1 MSENR
6 INIAIDGHSS
16 CGKSTLA
23 KQLAAALGYLY
34 IDSGAMYRAVSLYFL
49 NNKVDISDPHQV
61 QSALGEVY
69 IAMENKN
76 GSFKIDL
83 NGTDV
88 TNRIIQLDVSSI
100 VSEVAALSVVRRKLV
115 DIQKEQGI
123 HKGVVMDGRD
133 IGTVVYPTA
142 ELKLFVSAQIE
153 VRTQR
158 RYIELKEKNMETPY
172 DDVRQ
177 NLLHRDHIDSTRADS
192 PLRQAEDAI
201 LIDNSFMDREEQLY
215 LCLKLAE
222 ERIHPV

>member
-49 NNKVDISDPHQV
+49 NNKVGISDPHQV
-61 QSALGEVY
+61 QSALGEIH

>member
-61 QSALGEVY
+61 QSALGEIH
-69 IAMENKN
+69 IAMENRN

-192 PLRQAEDAI
+192 PLRQAENAI